1 MSPFVPAGDAAR
13 WRYIYDELVKLNV
26 DDVLT
31 YTAIADTLE
40 LDAKKDRHKIQMA
53 VRRAAKE
60 YLEVDKRALDA
71 VPNVGYRV
79 VEASE
84 HLVLA
89 QRFQRKSNR
98 ALVAGKSRVVNV
110 DMKAL
115 DPEARKAFEVV
126 AIAFSQML
134 DFQRRMDVRQ
144 KQLEEAVDTIAH
156 QHERSQSEIDALKER
171 LGRLES
177 GS

>member
-1 MSPFVPAGDAAR
+1 MSPFVPVGDAAR
-13 WRYIYDELVKLNV
+13 WRFIYDELTKLNV

-31 YTAIADTLE
+31 YEALADTLD
-40 LDAKKDRHKIQMA
+40 LDAKGDRHKIQMA

-84 HLVLA
+84 HLMLA

-98 ALVAGKSRVVNV
+98 ALVAGRSRVVNV
-110 DMKAL
+110 DMNAL
-115 DPEARKAFEVV
+115 EPEARKAFEVV

-144 KQLEEAVDTIAH
+144 KRLEQAVDTIAN
-156 QHERSQSEIDALKER
+156 QHERSQAEIDQLKER
-171 LGRLES
+171 LAKLEQQ
-177 GS
+177 